1 LPPRGPRFTT
11 DLKRKEHYRES
22 PVGSEENKRRKFPP
36 SNMAAQVPGSRFWRS
51 DGDDDKIDEDK
62 GKPRKGEE
70 WMRSELSRLQAEAE
84 NDKRNNKRNK
94 QAMLLSLMQKQQR
107 LDEAESNIRFWQ
119 LQVKTTKETAKE
131 VLRKECAAHERA
143 QTTTARNAQLVIQG
157 LQAEIDHLQD
167 VNATI
172 TSDLHE
178 LRVLESEAAAKRK
191 DQHLGLPPAYGNL
204 DDEDR
209 FPPYSKH
216 EDGGTIEVAHLKRE
230 ARQFFEVVITGALNS
245 EVEKR
250 SKLELLGTLAF
261 GLNEVCD
268 ILQKLLD
275 IAPKVPVSLVRKPS
289 DYGGYIDL
297 LLRSLVDS
305 VREEGDANRD
315 YDTLECEHPKIIND
329 IRRCPAYAYLPGY
342 AIIQKDA
349 SAPYVAD
356 RIAKLLLE
364 LLWRCVAACEVRP
377 GPGILFLNSARTSEL
392 IASIM
397 LHFTQVD
404 SILTKALQLAFS
416 RSISTTK
423 LQYHLAQLE
432 RLNKTFKGELYEQV
446 ASRQFFGKS
455 TEWLSEQVEKIRS
468 MSDAEASRLVHP
480 ESIREYGD
488 EEDDDE
494 DDDASSR
501 WQGSDTD
508 SVEPIGDLPYDGH
521 VESDGD
527 GNVDVKEGD
536 DEVLSYNEQ
545 RDAIVNQMSLPS
557 ARLDRLEE
565 QAAT

>member
-1 LPPRGPRFTT
+1 MPPRGPRFTT

-167 VNATI
+167 VNATN

-404 SILTKALQLAFS
+404 SEMRWKPSASNPSTTSSPSLYLAAADLPRALANLSTGANLFPTTKA
-416 RSISTTK
+416 
-423 LQYHLAQLE
+423 
-432 RLNKTFKGELYEQV
+432 V
-446 ASRQFFGKS
+446 
-455 TEWLSEQVEKIRS
+455 
-468 MSDAEASRLVHP
+468 AEALKR
-480 ESIREYGD
+480 
-488 EEDDDE
+488 
-494 DDDASSR
+494 
-501 WQGSDTD
+501 Q
-508 SVEPIGDLPYDGH
+508 
-521 VESDGD
+521 
-527 GNVDVKEGD
+527 
-536 DEVLSYNEQ
+536 Q
-545 RDAIVNQMSLPS
+545 
-557 ARLDRLEE
+557 
-565 QAAT
+565 